1 MRIAVLGIFMMF
13 ALNVASQGIEVE
25 YDKHRDF
32 SRYKTFR
39 VGEGEVTTPKDNL
52 TVNEAQVHRW
62 MKKGIIEKL
71 TSKGLRASD
80 SAADLTAT
88 YVISSL
94 KRNEQIDLGM
104 QIFGGVSGN
113 TRSATNAPS
122 RTWSRDIQDG
132 SVVVDLH
139 DRSNNLVW
147 RIRATTGSESTDYEQ
162 LIYEVVNSGFKK
174 LSLKP
179 KKVKK
184 DK

>member
-1 MRIAVLGIFMMF
+1 MRIAVLGILMMS
-13 ALNVASQGIEVE
+13 ALNVTGQGIEVE

-32 SRYKTFR
+32 SRYMTFR

-52 TVNEAQVHRW
+52 SVNEAQLHRW
-62 MKKGIIEKL
+62 MKEAIIAKL
-71 TSKGLRASD
+71 TSKGLRATD

-88 YVISSL
+88 YVIGSQ

-113 TRSATNAPS
+113 TPSTTNKPS
-122 RTWSRDIQDG
+122 NTWSRDFQEG
-132 SVVVDLH
+132 SIIVDLH

-147 RIRATTGSESTDYEQ
+147 RIRATTGGESTDSEH
-162 LIYEVVNSGFKK
+162 LIQEVVNSGFKK

-179 KKVKK
+179 KKAKK

>member
-1 MRIAVLGIFMMF
+1 MRIAGLGILVMIAFN
-13 ALNVASQGIEVE
+13 ATSQGIKVE

-32 SRYKTFR
+32 SKYITFR

-52 TVNEAQVHRW
+52 AVSEAQVHRW

-71 TSKGLRASD
+71 TSKGLLACD
-80 SAADLTAT
+80 SAADLTVT

-113 TRSATNAPS
+113 TPSATNAPS

-132 SVVVDLH
+132 SLVVDLH
-139 DRSNNLVW
+139 DRNNNLVW
-147 RIRATTGSESTDYEQ
+147 RIRATTGGETADYEQ
-162 LIYEVVNSGFKK
+162 LIYEVVNSGFRK

-184 DK
+184 NK